1 MQTMTGTESFNG
13 AETSR
18 SNALFQEAENIVHR
32 RTDRL
37 FAALMVLQ
45 WLAGIGAALWISPKT
60 WIGATSYIH
69 WHVWAAIF
77 LGGLIGS
84 LPVFLAFRQPG
95 KALTRHTIAIA
106 QMCFSALL
114 IHLTGG
120 RLETHF
126 HIFGSLA
133 FLAFYRDWRVLV
145 SATAVVA
152 LEHFL
157 GGIFWPQ
164 SVFGVLTPS
173 YWRWL
178 EHAGWVLFE
187 DTFLIISIRQS
198 LKEMLGLA
206 ERQASLEAVNVNIE
220 RKVAQ
225 RTEELTHQIAE
236 REKVEKSLHESQ
248 AFYHSLVDQ
257 LPAGV
262 FRKDTEGRFA
272 FANAW
277 FCRIK
282 DLKPE
287 QILGKT
293 PQELAAAELQK
304 RGVENSGEGW
314 EITLATRGT
323 TDHESIMR
331 GEKQIEVEEKYPQLD
346 GKSIC
351 LHVVKTPVFG
361 LNGKIIGSQGVLF
374 DVTERKRMEEDLNF
388 ERSLLRALMESS
400 DNRIYFKDAES
411 RFVRVSASMA
421 QSFKLETANELI
433 GKCDRDFFSDEHAR
447 QAFEDEQAIIRTGVP
462 IVGKMEKETWPD
474 GHVTWA
480 LSSKMPFRNVR
491 GDIVGTFGISKDI
504 TALKEAEEKLAEVHR
519 QLVDASRQAGMAEVA
534 TSVLHNVGNV
544 LNSVNVSSSLI
555 SEKMRN
561 SKVSNL
567 ARAVKLIQG
576 HENDLADFFGNDPR
590 GKQLP
595 GYLQDLATH
604 LVQEQERILQ
614 EAGSLA
620 DNITHIK
627 EIVAMQQ
634 SYAKA
639 TGVLESLKPV
649 DLVEDAIRMNTGAM
663 TRHNVKI
670 EREFAE
676 VAPFLTEKH
685 KVLQILVNLI
695 RNAKYACDDSGR
707 EDKQI
712 TLRIFNGDG
721 RIKISVRDNGIGI
734 PAENMTKIFGHG
746 FTTRKEGH
754 GFGLHSG
761 ALAAKDLGGKLIAF
775 SEGPGLGSTFTLEL
789 PVK

>member
-13 AETSR
+13 AATSR
-18 SNALFQEAENIVHR
+18 SDALFQEAENIVHK

-45 WLAGIGAALWISPKT
+45 MAGGGIGAALYVISPKT

-206 ERQASLEAVNVNIE
+206 EIWQASLEAVNVNIE

-262 FRKDTEGRFA
+262 FRKDSEGRFA

-287 QILGKT
+287 QILGKI
-293 PQELAAAELQK
+293 PQELAAAEFQK
-304 RGVENSGEGW
+304 RGVEYSGEGW
-314 EITLATRGT
+314 VITLATRGT

-331 GEKQIEVEEKYPQLD
+331 GGKQIEVEEKYPQPG
-346 GKSIC
+346 GKSTC

-361 LNGKIIGSQGVLF
+361 SGWKN
-374 DVTERKRMEEDLNF
+374 
-388 ERSLLRALMESS
+388 
-400 DNRIYFKDAES
+400 
-411 RFVRVSASMA
+411 
-421 QSFKLETANELI
+421 
-433 GKCDRDFFSDEHAR
+433 
-447 QAFEDEQAIIRTGVP
+447 
-462 IVGKMEKETWPD
+462 
-474 GHVTWA
+474 
-480 LSSKMPFRNVR
+480 
-491 GDIVGTFGISKDI
+491 
-504 TALKEAEEKLAEVHR
+504 HR
-519 QLVDASRQAGMAEVA
+519 QSG
-534 TSVLHNVGNV
+534 
-544 LNSVNVSSSLI
+544 
-555 SEKMRN
+555 
-561 SKVSNL
+561 
-567 ARAVKLIQG
+567 
-576 HENDLADFFGNDPR
+576 
-590 GKQLP
+590 
-595 GYLQDLATH
+595 
-604 LVQEQERILQ
+604 
-614 EAGSLA
+614 
-620 DNITHIK
+620 
-627 EIVAMQQ
+627 
-634 SYAKA
+634 
-639 TGVLESLKPV
+639 
-649 DLVEDAIRMNTGAM
+649 GA
-663 TRHNVKI
+663 
-670 EREFAE
+670 F
-676 VAPFLTEKH
+676 
-685 KVLQILVNLI
+685 
-695 RNAKYACDDSGR
+695 
-707 EDKQI
+707 
-712 TLRIFNGDG
+712 
-721 RIKISVRDNGIGI
+721 
-734 PAENMTKIFGHG
+734 
-746 FTTRKEGH
+746 
-754 GFGLHSG
+754 
-761 ALAAKDLGGKLIAF
+761 
-775 SEGPGLGSTFTLEL
+775 
-789 PVK
+789 